1 MILFGLCALAVIVGY
16 AVGLFAGMFL
26 INRFSSNT
34 HDKSMEA
41 AMTAAFIVGPVCAVL
56 SLAATLIVLLKK

>member
-1 MILFGLCALAVIVGY
+1 MKIFALSVLALILGY

-34 HDKSMEA
+34 HDKSVES
-41 AMTAAFIVGPVCAVL
+41 AMTAAFVTGPIGAVL
-56 SLAATLIVLLKK
+56 ALVATLFVLLKK